1 MEAEMERDYKA
12 TDLESKFSEPRNEEP
27 GESYSDVGTAGPDDS
42 ESSRSSSPGIDDGPL
57 SEDDLNPLRKAASFI
72 KSGKAKDIVFLL
84 GAGIST
90 SAGIPD
96 FRSPSTGLYHNLQAL
111 KLPFPEAVFELGF
124 FQRRPEPFWTL
135 AKEIYPGRHFPTP
148 THYLLQL
155 FNQHNLLKRVFTQN
169 IDTLETLA
177 GLPPHLI
184 VEAHGS
190 FAAAHCLKCRREVD
204 REEVLKAGVRKG
216 EVVRCNATVKT
227 MGKGKKCG
235 GLVKPDI
242 VFFGEGL
249 PDRFFKFVP
258 ELRKCDLLI
267 VIGTSLQVQPFA
279 SLVDHVPSTC
289 PRLLINR
296 DAVGPFSDL
305 KNTFSSLPP
314 SISNLLNDSSRPS
327 RDIFYEGDADVG
339 AWKLAEELGWKD
351 ELEEMVKKG
360 REELQREWGKQEGD
374 LAGEGTKEAERTA
387 DKVAK
392 AVKKEIEEE
401 EELEEAVRKVLKL

>member
-1 MEAEMERDYKA
+1 M
-12 TDLESKFSEPRNEEP
+12 
-27 GESYSDVGTAGPDDS
+27 
-42 ESSRSSSPGIDDGPL
+42 
-57 SEDDLNPLRKAASFI
+57 
-72 KSGKAKDIVFLL
+72 
-84 GAGIST
+84 
-90 SAGIPD
+90 
-96 FRSPSTGLYHNLQAL
+96 
-111 KLPFPEAVFELGF
+111 
-124 FQRRPEPFWTL
+124 
-135 AKEIYPGRHFPTP
+135 
-148 THYLLQL
+148 
-155 FNQHNLLKRVFTQN
+155 
-169 IDTLETLA
+169 
-177 GLPPHLI
+177 
-184 VEAHGS
+184 
-190 FAAAHCLKCRREVD
+190 
-204 REEVLKAGVRKG
+204 
-216 EVVRCNATVKT
+216 
-227 MGKGKKCG
+227 
-235 GLVKPDI
+235 
-242 VFFGEGL
+242 
-249 PDRFFKFVP
+249 
-258 ELRKCDLLI
+258 
-267 VIGTSLQVQPFA
+267 IGTSLQVQPFA

-401 EELEEAVRKVLKL
+401 EELGEAVRKVLKL

>member
-1 MEAEMERDYKA
+1 MAGDHKA
-12 TDLESKFSEPRNEEP
+12 TDLESKFSEPWNEEP
-27 GESYSDVGTAGPDDS
+27 EEPYSDNGTSDSDDS
-42 ESSRSSSPGIDDGPL
+42 EATRSSSPGIDDGAL
-57 SEDDLNPLRKAASFI
+57 SGDDLDPLRKAASFI
-72 KSGKAKDIVFLL
+72 KSGKAKDVVFLL

-111 KLPFPEAVFELGF
+111 ELPFPEAVFELGF

-155 FNQHNLLKRVFTQN
+155 FNRHNLLKRVFTQN

-190 FAAAHCLKCRREVD
+190 FATAHCLKCRREVD
-204 REEVLKAGVRKG
+204 REEVLKAGVRRG
-216 EVVRCNATVKT
+216 EVVRCDATLKT

-249 PDRFFKFVP
+249 PDRFFKLAP

-267 VIGTSLQVQPFA
+267 IIGTSLQVQPFA
-279 SLVDHVPSTC
+279 SLVDYVPSTC

-296 DAVGPFSDL
+296 EAVGPFSGLDS
-305 KNTFSSLPP
+305 TFSSLSP
-314 SISNLLNDSSRPS
+314 SISKLLNGSSYPS
-327 RDIFYEGDADVG
+327 RDMFCEGDADLG

-360 REELQREWGKQEGD
+360 REELEREWRKQEGG
-374 LAGEGTKEAERTA
+374 LAGEGTKEAEKTA
-387 DKVAK
+387 EKVAK
-392 AVKKEIEEE
+392 AVTKKIQEE
-401 EELEEAVRKVLKL
+401 EELEEAVRKSLKL